1 MTLTTYKEGSG
12 CESSILP
19 QTLYKKLLHFLARI
33 ISGYTTRGSD
43 SRGGFFPQYTFG
55 LFFQNTLNNAMP
67 WKNNLLNFL
76 FPYILVTLSGD
87 HARALIHAALLET
100 RIILRLLAT
109 HKNVWDAL
117 SLIHDSLIQIR
128 DLLGLKFMSVISKL

>member
-12 CESSILP
+12 CESSVLP

-33 ISGYTTRGSD
+33 ISGCTTRGLD
-43 SRGGFFPQYTFG
+43 SRGCFPQHTFG
-55 LFFQNTLNNAMP
+55 LFFQNILNNAMP

-76 FPYILVTLSGD
+76 FPYVLVTLSGD

-109 HKNVWDAL
+109 HKNIWDAL
-117 SLIHDSLIQIR
+117 PLKHDSLIQNWDFLR
-128 DLLGLKFMSVISKL
+128 LKSMSVISKL